1 MPRLGLY
8 QPDIPQNTGTMLRL
22 AACLGVA
29 VDIVEPAGFDVS
41 DRNLRR
47 AGLDYLE
54 RATIARHASFRAFEA
69 WRAGSGGRLVLA
81 TTKGATAYT
90 DFAFRPDDIVL
101 MGREIGRRAG
111 GGPCRGGCTGRR
123 ADAAGAA
130 FPQRRGRRGDD
141 PRRGPEADG
150 DLSKRRALSHER
162 SLRDRGFR
170 MIDAAAVARLKDE
183 TAAWFA
189 SLQDRFCA
197 AFETLEREASGPLDP
212 QASAPGRFERRPWQ
226 RTDPSGSP
234 AAAASWR

>member
-101 MGREIGRRAG
+101 MGRELAG
-111 GGPCRGGCTGRR
+111 VPEEVHAA
-123 ADAAGAA
+123 ADARVVVPMRPG
-130 FPQRRGRRGDD
+130 
-141 PRRGPEADG
+141 
-150 DLSKRRALSHER
+150 LR
-162 SLRDRGFR
+162 SLNVAV
-170 MIDAAAVARLKDE
+170 AAAMILGEALRQ
-183 TAAWFA
+183 TGTFPNAA
-189 SLQDRFCA
+189 
-197 AFETLEREASGPLDP
+197 P
-212 QASAPGRFERRPWQ
+212 
-226 RTDPSGSP
+226 
-234 AAAASWR
+234 